1 MAIKVLNSQ
10 GTKVYVV
17 SPVPSTTPIFADC
30 AAAVTAIKAGKLVG
44 CPQSLGDLS
53 ETRSSTEYK
62 CLSSNESVKALGG
75 ISRGSL
81 ELGLLLD
88 PDDTAGQAELKA
100 AFTANTPVIIGIE
113 LPNDPTA
120 LTMTDGNGTIYWFV
134 ASVSGVSTGIAMD
147 AAISYSVT
155 LEISSSI
162 TECPAKDG
170 TSAIVVT

>member
-10 GTKVYVV
+10 GTKVYVLDV
-17 SPVPSTTPIFADC
+17 PVTDPMFADC
-30 AAAVTAIKAGKLVG
+30 AAAVTAVQGGKLVG

-88 PDDTAGQAELKA
+88 PDDTEGQAALKA
-100 AFTANTPVIIGIE
+100 AFIANTPVIIGIE
-113 LPNDPTA
+113 LPNNSTA
-120 LTMTDGNGTIYWFV
+120 ATMSDGNGTVYWFV

-162 TECPAKDG
+162 TECPAVAG
-170 TSAIVVT
+170 TTPITVP

>member
-10 GTKVYVV
+10 GTMVYVV
-17 SPVPSTTPIFADC
+17 DKPATDWADC
-30 AAAVTAIKAGKLVG
+30 TAAVTAIHGGDLVG

-81 ELGLLLD
+81 EVGLLLD
-88 PDDTAGQAELKA
+88 PTDTKGQKKLKD
-100 AFTANTPVIIGIE
+100 AFAANTPVIIGIE
-113 LPNDPTA
+113 LPNKPTSG
-120 LTMTDGNGTIYWFV
+120 TPKNGTIYWFV

-147 AAISYSVT
+147 AAISYTVT

-162 TECPAKDG
+162 TECPA
-170 TSAIVVT
+170 A